1 MTTTSVAERVARAQ
15 PVIAVNDTLK
25 LQLAKRGVDE
35 FGWNTLKQSI
45 FPGAG
50 DASIL
55 MAIDYCKARNLD
67 VLKKPVHI
75 VPIWNS
81 KEGKMVDT
89 IWPSISELRTT
100 AMRTGQYAG
109 KDETLFG
116 PDEYMEWKPSG
127 KRSNT
132 VDVEFPKWA
141 QVTVYR
147 IVAGQRVAF
156 VGPKVY
162 WLESYATCSKND
174 EAPNSMWADRPRGQI
189 EKCAEA
195 AALRA
200 AFPEEL
206 GNDYSVDEAR
216 TFGGIKDVTP
226 NKTES
231 HAVSTGRAIAAS
243 MGIQKQIEEPSD
255 EELMRKAEPDEPE
268 SNWPDPDSEEGKKL
282 SAELDLA
289 SAQQQ

>member
-1 MTTTSVAERVARAQ
+1 MSNTAVAERVARAQ
-15 PVIAVNDTLK
+15 PVIPVNDTLK

-45 FPGAG
+45 FPGAQ

-55 MAIDYCKARNLD
+55 MAIDYCKARRLD

-81 KEGKMVDT
+81 KEKKMVDT

-100 AMRTGQYAG
+100 AMRTGNYAG
-109 KDETLFG
+109 KDETQFG
-116 PDEYMEWKPSG
+116 PMLEQMVG
-127 KRSNT
+127 K
-132 VDVEFPKWA
+132 VKHKFPEWA

-147 IVAGQRVAF
+147 MLGSQRVAF

-162 WLESYATCSKND
+162 WLESYATAARDDDS
-174 EAPNSMWADRPRGQI
+174 PNSMWNDRPIGQI

-206 GNDYSVDEAR
+206 GNDYAVDEAR
-216 TFGGIKDVTP
+216 QFGGMKDVSP
-226 NKTES
+226 IKPES
-231 HAVSTGRAIAAS
+231 HALSTGRAIAES
-243 MGIQKQIEEPSD
+243 MGIAKPIEEPAH
-255 EELMRKAEPDEPE
+255 EVVAEAVPAEGT
-268 SNWPDPDSEEGKKL
+268 WPSPDSEEGRQL
-282 SAELDLA
+282 AAELDA
-289 SAQQQ
+289 AAAAE

>member
-1 MTTTSVAERVARAQ
+1 MTNAVAERVARAQ
-15 PVIAVNDTLK
+15 PVIPVNDTLK

-45 FPGAG
+45 FPGAQ

-55 MAIDYCKARNLD
+55 MAIDYCKARRLD

-109 KDETLFG
+109 KDETKFG
-116 PDEYMEWKPSG
+116 ESVDQSWPPAG
-127 KRSNT
+127 KRT
-132 VDVEFPKWA
+132 EKVEVIYPEWA

-147 IVAGQRVAF
+147 MVGTQRVAF

-162 WLESYATCSKND
+162 WQESYAVASKAD
-174 EAPNSMWADRPRGQI
+174 DAPNTMWQERPFGQI

-216 TFGGIKDVTP
+216 TFGGMKDVSP
-226 NKTES
+226 PKPES
-231 HAVSTGRAIAAS
+231 HAVSTGRAIAES
-243 MGIQKQIEEPSD
+243 MGYAKPTETPAKEVVIDATPAAPEE
-255 EELMRKAEPDEPE
+255 MPDL
-268 SNWPDPDSEEGKKL
+268 NTEEGRRL
-282 SAELDLA
+282 AAELDA
-289 SAQQQ
+289 EAAAQ